1 MPLRLQTQEERA
13 QTFGLLT
20 RVGCAFCETNMG
32 SNQLTCRNG
41 HMKIWET
48 KLSHVLSFINFMR
61 WAETRNQNSCFVSLR
76 MRRIQMTGGFHD
88 SPHEKKSHEVT
99 RIGHELIPNTRQIY
113 MMNYAK
119 HESYDVKKIYYTN
132 TKYNII
138 HIILILPDSAQ
149 IHYRITRQ
157 TRFDIIL
164 AADRQGE
171 VSGDGWLPDRSKFVR
186 QFR

>member
-1 MPLRLQTQEERA
+1 MLKFDLSGESLRLQAQKERA

-20 RVGCAFCETNMG
+20 RVGCAFFCETNMG

-48 KLSHVLSFINFMR
+48 KLSHVLSFINFMQ

-88 SPHEKKSHEVT
+88 SPHQKIPWSDTNRAWIYSEYTTSIHY
-99 RIGHELIPNTRQIY
+99 ELWKTWVILRC
-113 MMNYAK
+113 
-119 HESYDVKKIYYTN
+119 EKIYCTN

-138 HIILILPDSAQ
+138 HIKYIL
-149 IHYRITRQ
+149 Y
-157 TRFDIIL
+157 
-164 AADRQGE
+164 
-171 VSGDGWLPDRSKFVR
+171 
-186 QFR
+186 